1 MLETFKICDDINS
14 CLSQLNHNAKLAVAI
29 SRERTLNL
37 NLKSSSKFC
46 FEYPDTIYEYPMTF
60 SIRRHFPYLKDLNR
74 FIQMA
79 SAGGLIW
86 KWRVD
91 NQIQAHYTIKDKT
104 YQQLTLRNYYGFFII
119 SCIILLIDLAILL
132 LEIFAHKKARI
143 PNPSRFWII
152 VEMIIDSDR
161 HFWLENKRI

>member
-1 MLETFKICDDINS
+1 MLDKFQFCDDINL
-14 CLSQLNHNAKLAVAI
+14 CLSQLDQNSKLAVTI
-29 SRERTLNL
+29 SRERTLNF
-37 NLKSSSKFC
+37 KSSSKFC
-46 FEYPDTIYEYPMTF
+46 FEYPETIYEYPITF
-60 SIRRHFPYLKDLNR
+60 PVRRHFPYLKELNK

-79 SAGGLIW
+79 SASGLIW

-91 NQIQAHYTIKDKT
+91 NQIQTDYTTKENT
-104 YQQLTLRNYYGFFII
+104 YQHLTLGNYYGFFII
-119 SCIILLIDLAILL
+119 LCIILLIDLAILL
-132 LEIFAHKKARI
+132 LEIFAHKKARM